1 MNYLKYTID
10 NRQLD
15 SCKQN
20 PYSESLPGGKTTTNK
35 GGFWKPNSQY
45 WDSKKGKNTQTAA
58 SVISTVGSNALE
70 LLNKGAHNEVGDALN
85 AAGDVAMA
93 APPPYGFIAAG
104 VLKTAGFITNG
115 FTNTVN
121 EEYRQ
126 KKLNEINDYGSQ
138 LSNATSYES
147 LAADQN
153 EMSSQNVELGDLDQ
167 WGDAGWFSS
176 GSKRRR
182 AREEAARGLASAQQ
196 TRINNLGNTANNIN
210 ITNTENQLANLTAE
224 GGQLDIETPVFMKPK
239 VPSLLSSK
247 ISWKD
252 DYKQKSTNNKGSIRT
267 TRRQVQETDVNQ
279 QQLDNI
285 LANGGMVEIL
295 DDDRL
300 KENDTFEFNTQE
312 ELDAFLL
319 KHNLTDKDYI
329 IE

>member
-15 SCKQN
+15 SYKQN

-35 GGFWKPNSQY
+35 GGLWKPNSQY
-45 WDSKKGKNTQTAA
+45 WGSKKGKNTQTAA
-58 SVISTVGSNALE
+58 NVISTVGSNALE

-126 KKLNEINDYGSQ
+126 QKLNEINDYGNQ

-153 EMSSQNVELGDLDQ
+153 EMNSQNVELGDLDQ

-176 GSKRRR
+176 GDKRKK
-182 AREEAARGLASAQQ
+182 ARKEAAIGLANAQQ
-196 TRINNLGNTANNIN
+196 TRLNNLVNTASNIN

-224 GGQLDIETPVFMKPK
+224 GGQLDIETPVFMKSK

-252 DYKQKSTNNKGSIRT
+252 DYRQKSTNNKGSIRT